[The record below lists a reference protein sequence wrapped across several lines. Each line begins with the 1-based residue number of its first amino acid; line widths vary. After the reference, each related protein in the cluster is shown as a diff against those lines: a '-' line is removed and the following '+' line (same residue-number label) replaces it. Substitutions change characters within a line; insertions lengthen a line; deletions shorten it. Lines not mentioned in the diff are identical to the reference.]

1 MSRGTRN
8 ALFVKG
14 RLKPGVTRAQA
25 QADLDVIAQRLEQQ
39 YPESNTGRRA
49 VVSSPRRDEYA
60 QAGLLTLTG
69 AAGFVLLIA
78 CGNLASLLL
87 ARGAR
92 RCKEI
97 AMRLALGASRARVI
111 QQLLVESVLV
121 ALAGGAAGLWLGTWG
136 CRGLHALVPQVEQ
149 VALSGF
155 TLDGRVLGFTLALSL
170 VTALLFGLAPALRAS
185 KLDLQET
192 LKEGTARSGA
202 GLPRHR
208 LQNTLVVVQ
217 VALASA
223 LLVGGGLLVQ
233 SLHRL
238 ITQDPGFN
246 PRQVLTVKLHRG
258 GAKPAAPERE
268 AAFWEELFTRLQ
280 SLPGLVSVA
289 TAFPMPLDPSS
300 WTARLYV
307 EGRPLPAPGQEP
319 STDVFSVSP
328 DYFRTLGIGV
338 LRGRVF
344 SPEEG
349 RQAAKVAI
357 INRTLAQQH
366 WPGADPVGQRLCFGS
381 LERPDPWLTV
391 VGVVADIRLHSLDE
405 PPKPALYLPANG
417 GAGLVIRTETSPL
430 SMVAAVRKQVREL
443 DKDQP
448 LYDCKSL
455 EQCMAEAVVDK
466 RATAWL
472 LGSFAAIALVLASV
486 GIYGLV
492 SYSVAQRTHEIG
504 VRMALGAQRR
514 QLTRHV
520 VGGGLKLVLVGLAAG
535 LLTACGLTRFL
546 TSLLYGVRPIDPA
559 TFAAVSGVLLA
570 VALLACWLP
579 ARRAARVDPMV
590 ALRHG

>member
-1 MSRGTRN
+1 
-8 ALFVKG
+8 
-14 RLKPGVTRAQA
+14 
-25 QADLDVIAQRLEQQ
+25 
-39 YPESNTGRRA
+39 
-49 VVSSPRRDEYA
+49 
-60 QAGLLTLTG
+60 
-69 AAGFVLLIA
+69 
-78 CGNLASLLL
+78 
-87 ARGAR
+87 
-92 RCKEI
+92 
-97 AMRLALGASRARVI
+97 
-111 QQLLVESVLV
+111 
-121 ALAGGAAGLWLGTWG
+121 
-136 CRGLHALVPQVEQ
+136 
-149 VALSGF
+149 
-155 TLDGRVLGFTLALSL
+155 
-170 VTALLFGLAPALRAS
+170 
-185 KLDLQET
+185 
-192 LKEGTARSGA
+192 
-202 GLPRHR
+202 
-208 LQNTLVVVQ
+208 
-217 VALASA
+217 
-223 LLVGGGLLVQ
+223 
-233 SLHRL
+233 
-238 ITQDPGFN
+238 
-246 PRQVLTVKLHRG
+246 
-258 GAKPAAPERE
+258 
-268 AAFWEELFTRLQ
+268 
-280 SLPGLVSVA
+280 
-289 TAFPMPLDPSS
+289 MPLDPSS